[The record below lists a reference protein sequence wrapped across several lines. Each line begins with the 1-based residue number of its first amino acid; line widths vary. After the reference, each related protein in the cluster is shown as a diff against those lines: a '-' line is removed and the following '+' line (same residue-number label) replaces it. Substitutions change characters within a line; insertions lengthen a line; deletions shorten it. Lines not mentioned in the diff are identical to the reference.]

1 MQLHCSIEGNSY
13 TALLSEG
20 IDLSQG
26 FGPGGDN
33 ALAFHIPAAEIA
45 PIRVGDFV
53 GSVAAGSGA
62 NCEVIQFCAHGNG
75 THSECLGHITHERH
89 SVNKLIRSGLMAAC
103 LVSVTPEK
111 RGSDWVITASGL
123 NDSPMHRTPA
133 IIIRTNNISDIRGK
147 NWSGTNPCYF
157 EPAAIQMLVDAGYEH
172 ILTDLPS
179 IDREED
185 GGALASHHVW
195 WQYPQQPRMH
205 ASITELIVVPEKIQ
219 DDLYLLNLQIA
230 PIESDA
236 APSRP
241 VIFPLTATKP

>member
-1 MQLHCSIEGNSY
+1 MHLHCSIEGNSY
-13 TALLSEG
+13 TALLSKS

-26 FGPGGDN
+26 FGLGGDN
-33 ALAFHIPAAEIA
+33 ALAFHIPPAEIA

-75 THSECLGHITHERH
+75 THTECIGHITRERH
-89 SVNKLIRSGLMAAC
+89 SVNKLIGSGLKAAC

-111 RGSDWVITASGL
+111 RGDDWVITAPGL
-123 NDSPMHRTPA
+123 SATLLHRTPA

-157 EPAAIQMLVDAGYEH
+157 EPAAIKLLVDAGYEH

-195 WQYPQQPRMH
+195 WQYPQNPRMH
-205 ASITELIVVPEKIQ
+205 ASITELIVVPEMLQ
-219 DDLYLLNLQIA
+219 DGLYLLNLQFA

-236 APSRP
+236 SPSRP
-241 VIFPLTATKP
+241 IVYPLIPVNP

>member
-1 MQLHCSIEGNSY
+1 MHLHCSIEGNSY
-13 TALLSEG
+13 TALLSKS

-33 ALAFHIPAAEIA
+33 ALAFHIPPAEIA

-75 THSECLGHITHERH
+75 THTECIGHITRERH
-89 SVNKLIRSGLMAAC
+89 SVNKLIGSGLMAAC

-111 RGSDWVITASGL
+111 RGDDWVITAPGL
-123 NDSPMHRTPA
+123 SATLLHRTPA

-157 EPAAIQMLVDAGYEH
+157 EPAAIKLLVDEGYEH

-195 WQYPQQPRMH
+195 WQYPQNPRMH
-205 ASITELIVVPEKIQ
+205 ASITELIVVPEMLQ
-219 DDLYLLNLQIA
+219 DGLYLLNLQFA

-236 APSRP
+236 SPSRP
-241 VIFPLTATKP
+241 IVYPLIPVNP

>member
-1 MQLHCSIEGNSY
+1 MHLHCSIEGNSY
-13 TALLSEG
+13 TALLSKS

-26 FGPGGDN
+26 FGLGGDN
-33 ALAFHIPAAEIA
+33 ALAFHIPPAEIA

-75 THSECLGHITHERH
+75 THTECIGHITRERH
-89 SVNKLIRSGLMAAC
+89 SVNKLIGSGLKAAC

-111 RGSDWVITASGL
+111 RGDDWLITATGL
-123 NDSPMHRTPA
+123 NDSPLHRTPA

-157 EPAAIQMLVDAGYEH
+157 EPAAIQLLVDAGFEH

-185 GGALASHHVW
+185 AGALASHHMW
-195 WQYPQQPRMH
+195 WQYPQNPRMH
-205 ASITELIVVPEKIQ
+205 ASITELIVVPEMLQ
-219 DDLYLLNLQIA
+219 DGLYLLNLQFA

-236 APSRP
+236 SPSRP
-241 VIFPLTATKP
+241 IVYPLIPVNP

>member
-1 MQLHCSIEGNSY
+1 MHLECQIDGVKYFSSLHAGV
-13 TALLSEG
+13 
-20 IDLSQG
+20 DLSQG

-33 ALAFHIPAAEIA
+33 AQAFHIPAAEIA

-53 GSVAAGSGA
+53 GSVAEGSGA

-75 THSECLGHITHERH
+75 THTECIGHITRERH
-89 SVNKLIRSGLMAAC
+89 SVNKLIGSGLMAAC

-111 RGSDWVITASGL
+111 QGNDWVITASGL
-123 NDSPMHRTPA
+123 NDSPLHRTPA

-157 EPAAIQMLVDAGYEH
+157 EPAVIQQLVDAGYEH

-195 WQYPQQPRMH
+195 WQYPQNPRNH
-205 ASITELIVVPEKIQ
+205 ASITELIVVPEMLQ
-219 DDLYLLNLQIA
+219 DGLYLLNLQFA

-241 VIFPLTATKP
+241 IVYPLIQVNP

>member
-1 MQLHCSIEGNSY
+1 MHLECQIDGVKYFSSLHAGV
-13 TALLSEG
+13 
-20 IDLSQG
+20 DLSQG

-33 ALAFHIPAAEIA
+33 ALAFHIPAADIA

-53 GSVAAGSGA
+53 GSVAEGSGA

-75 THSECLGHITHERH
+75 THTECIGHITRERH
-89 SVNKLIRSGLMAAC
+89 SVNKLIGSGLMAAC
-103 LVSVTPEK
+103 LVSVPPEK
-111 RGSDWVITASGL
+111 QGNDWVITASGL
-123 NDSPMHRTPA
+123 NDSPLHRTPA

-157 EPAAIQMLVDAGYEH
+157 EPAAIQLLVDAGYEH

-205 ASITELIVVPEKIQ
+205 ASITELIVVPDSVQ
-219 DDLYLLNLQIA
+219 DGLYLLNLQFA

-241 VIFPLTATKP
+241 IVYPLIQVNP

>member
-1 MQLHCSIEGNSY
+1 MHLECQIDGVKYFTSLDEGV
-13 TALLSEG
+13 
-20 IDLSQG
+20 DLSQG

-33 ALAFHIPAAEIA
+33 ALAFHIPPADIA

-75 THSECLGHITHERH
+75 THTECIGHITRERH
-89 SVNKLIRSGLMAAC
+89 SVNKLIGSRLMAAC

-111 RGSDWVITASGL
+111 QGDDWVITAEQFKNCHL
-123 NDSPMHRTPA
+123 QKTPA

-157 EPAAIQMLVDAGYEH
+157 EPAAIQLLVDAGYEH

-185 GGALASHHVW
+185 AGALASHHVW
-195 WQYPQQPRMH
+195 WQYPQNPRIH
-205 ASITELIVVPEKIQ
+205 ASITELIVVPENIK
-219 DDLYLLNLQIA
+219 DGLFLLNLQFA

-236 APSRP
+236 SPSRP
-241 VIFPLTATKP
+241 IVYPLIPVNP

>member
-1 MQLHCSIEGNSY
+1 MHLHCSIEGNSY
-13 TALLSEG
+13 TALLSKS

-26 FGPGGDN
+26 FGLGGDN
-33 ALAFHIPAAEIA
+33 ALAFHIPPAEIA

-75 THSECLGHITHERH
+75 THTECIGHITRERH
-89 SVNKLIRSGLMAAC
+89 SVNKLIGSGLKAAC

-111 RGSDWVITASGL
+111 RGDDWLITATGL
-123 NDSPMHRTPA
+123 NDSPLHRTPA

-157 EPAAIQMLVDAGYEH
+157 EPAAIQLLVDAGHEH

-195 WQYPQQPRMH
+195 WQYPQNPRMH
-205 ASITELIVVPEKIQ
+205 ASITELIVVPEMLQ
-219 DDLYLLNLQIA
+219 DGLYLLNLQFA

-241 VIFPLTATKP
+241 IVYPLIPVNP

>member
-1 MQLHCSIEGNSY
+1 MHLECQIDGVKYFSSLHAGV
-13 TALLSEG
+13 
-20 IDLSQG
+20 DLSQG

-33 ALAFHIPAAEIA
+33 ALAFHIPPAEIA
-45 PIRVGDFV
+45 PIHVGDFV

-75 THSECLGHITHERH
+75 THTECIGHITRERH
-89 SVNKLIRSGLMAAC
+89 SVNQLIRTEIMTAC

-111 RGSDWVITASGL
+111 RGNDWVITATGL
-123 NDSPMHRTPA
+123 KDSPLHRTPA

-157 EPAAIQMLVDAGYEH
+157 EPAAIQLLVDAGYEH

-185 GGALASHHVW
+185 AGALASHHVW
-195 WQYPQQPRMH
+195 WQYPQNPRNH
-205 ASITELIVVPEKIQ
+205 ASITELIVVPEKLQ
-219 DDLYLLNLQIA
+219 DELYFLNLQFA

-241 VIFPLTATKP
+241 IVYPLIPLNP

>member
-1 MQLHCSIEGNSY
+1 MHLECQIDGVKYFSSLHAGV
-13 TALLSEG
+13 
-20 IDLSQG
+20 DLSQG

-33 ALAFHIPAAEIA
+33 ALAFHIPPAVIA

-75 THSECLGHITHERH
+75 THTECIGHITRERH
-89 SVNKLIRSGLMAAC
+89 SVNQLIRTEIMTAC

-111 RGSDWVITASGL
+111 RGNDWVITATGL
-123 NDSPMHRTPA
+123 NDSPLHRTPA

-157 EPAAIQMLVDAGYEH
+157 EPAAIQLLVDAGYEH

-185 GGALASHHVW
+185 AGALASHHVW
-195 WQYPQQPRMH
+195 WQYPQNPRNH
-205 ASITELIVVPEKIQ
+205 ASITELIVVPEKLQ
-219 DDLYLLNLQIA
+219 DELYLLNLQFA

-241 VIFPLTATKP
+241 IVYPLIPVNP

>member
-1 MQLHCSIEGNSY
+1 MHLECQIDGVKYFASLH
-13 TALLSEG
+13 EG

-26 FGPGGDN
+26 FGLGGDN
-33 ALAFHIPAAEIA
+33 ALAFHIPPAEIA

-75 THSECLGHITHERH
+75 THTECIGHITRERH
-89 SVNKLIRSGLMAAC
+89 SVNKLIGSGLKAAC

-111 RGSDWVITASGL
+111 RGDDWLITATGL
-123 NDSPMHRTPA
+123 NDSPLHRTPA

-147 NWSGTNPCYF
+147 NWSSTNPCYF
-157 EPAAIQMLVDAGYEH
+157 EPVAIQLLVDAGYEH

-195 WQYPQQPRMH
+195 WQYPQNPRMH
-205 ASITELIVVPEKIQ
+205 ASITELIVVPDSVQ
-219 DDLYLLNLQIA
+219 DGLYLLNLQFA

-241 VIFPLTATKP
+241 IVYPLIPVNP